1 VTILV
6 KYSTWLKAQSK
17 ELMWSPL
24 LHKQQRRALHAV
36 ILIKEMGFCDVI
48 VKGNALQIVQEIS
61 SESYNLSR
69 IGHFV
74 ESTEYPI

>member
-1 VTILV
+1 M
-6 KYSTWLKAQSK
+6 WLKAQSK

-24 LHKQQRRALHAV
+24 LHKQQRRALHAAV

-48 VKGNALQIVQEIS
+48 VEGDALQIVQEINF
-61 SESYNLSR
+61 ESYNLSR

-74 ESTEYPI
+74 ESMEYPI